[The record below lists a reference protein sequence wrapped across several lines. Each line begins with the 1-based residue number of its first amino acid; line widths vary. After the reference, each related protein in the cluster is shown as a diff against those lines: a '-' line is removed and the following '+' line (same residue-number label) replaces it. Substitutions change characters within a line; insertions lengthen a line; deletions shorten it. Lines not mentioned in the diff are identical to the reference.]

1 MFRQSVPYAPLPY
14 TFHTSSDQ
22 VLTCHAQTE
31 SPSGGGNQSPG
42 GGLNADIYTQDG
54 DFIRDIEVNDLRNR
68 YTLTKGSTQKMVN
81 PHRCTPLMLQ
91 FPTLPPL
98 FSKVFVLVI
107 PFEASD
113 CSLLAQ
119 QPLGSTVLQMLTSS
133 V

>member
-1 MFRQSVPYAPLPY
+1 M
-14 TFHTSSDQ
+14 
-22 VLTCHAQTE
+22 LTCHAQTE

-98 FSKVFVLVI
+98 FSKVFCFGYTI
-107 PFEASD
+107 
-113 CSLLAQ
+113 
-119 QPLGSTVLQMLTSS
+119 
-133 V
+133 